1 MSCTPD
7 RHPVSLAIIPFR
19 CPACHDFS
27 DQRGHFVAPRKF
39 DCKGWDLL
47 RQTLRK
53 DPDSNCITKEEY
65 EEALAAAKAQKRKRE
80 EEVQAK
86 PSAQASA
93 AVSGPCLRLKDIEVC
108 GSNEEYDFLLTDWE
122 THAKTML

>member
-65 EEALAAAKAQKRKRE
+65 EEALAAAKAQKVCKCWKLAFPLTWALAPAGPHLSLSCRGSERRRSR
-80 EEVQAK
+80 
-86 PSAQASA
+86 PSQ
-93 AVSGPCLRLKDIEVC
+93 VLRRQQLC
-108 GSNEEYDFLLTDWE
+108 QG
-122 THAKTML
+122 HAFA